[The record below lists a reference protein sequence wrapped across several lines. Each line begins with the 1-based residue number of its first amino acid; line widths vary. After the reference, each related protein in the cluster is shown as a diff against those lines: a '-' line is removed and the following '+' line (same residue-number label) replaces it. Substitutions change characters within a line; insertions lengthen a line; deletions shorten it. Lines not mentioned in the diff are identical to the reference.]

1 MAGSNIKNAS
11 AITPAMADRIVAW
24 LDAQREGP
32 APVEPSERVQVW
44 TLPGLTVV
52 FVGDRE
58 AGVFHEE
65 SRG

>member
-1 MAGSNIKNAS
+1 MSNIKGAS
-11 AITPAMADRIVAW
+11 TITPAMADRIVAW

-44 TLPGLTVV
+44 TLADLTVV
-52 FVGDRE
+52 FVGDRD
-58 AGVFHEE
+58 AAIFSEE